1 MNYSR
6 TATNRRKNQ
15 IVFRRI
21 LISWI
26 IVLLIGAT
34 IGFLLGISIKAVG
47 ASDTDETVIET
58 STPIVTSAPINRKI
72 PTSEPQ
78 PTAEPQPTTELVSLG
93 EFRITAYCHCEKCC
107 GDWSKDRPT
116 SEDGKLLVYTASG
129 DLAVEGV
136 TIAADT
142 NVLPFGTEVII
153 DDVRYIVQDRGR
165 VIKDNR
171 IDVYFEDHQDALEF
185 GVQYKEI
192 FIERMIEND

>member
-6 TATNRRKNQ
+6 TAINRRKNQ

-21 LISWI
+21 LISWV

-34 IGFLLGISIKAVG
+34 VGFLIGISIKAVG

-58 STPIVTSAPINRKI
+58 STPMVTSTPINKKTHI
-72 PTSEPQ
+72 EETS
-78 PTAEPQPTTELVSLG
+78 EPQPTTELVSLG
-93 EFRITAYCHCEKCC
+93 EFRITAYCHCEKYC

-142 NVLPFGTEVII
+142 NILPFGTEIII
-153 DDVRYIVQDRGR
+153 DGKKYIVQDRGR
-165 VIKDNR
+165 VIKNNR
-171 IDVYFEDHQDALEF
+171 IDVYFENHQDALEF

-192 FIERMIEND
+192 FTERMIEND

>member
-1 MNYSR
+1 MNYSK
-6 TATNRRKNQ
+6 TAINRRKNQ

-21 LISWI
+21 LISWV

-34 IGFLLGISIKAVG
+34 IGFLIGLSIKAVG
-47 ASDTDETVIET
+47 ASDADEAVIET
-58 STPIVTSAPINRKI
+58 STPMVTSAPINKKTPI
-72 PTSEPQ
+72 EATS
-78 PTAEPQPTTELVSLG
+78 EPQPTTELVSLG

-142 NVLPFGTEVII
+142 NILPFGTEVII
-153 DDVRYIVQDRGR
+153 DGNKYIVQDRGR
-165 VIKDNR
+165 VIKNNR
-171 IDVYFEDHQDALEF
+171 IDVYFENHQDALEF
-185 GVQYKEI
+185 GVQYKEV

>member
-1 MNYSR
+1 MNYSK
-6 TATNRRKNQ
+6 TAINRRKNQ

-21 LISWI
+21 LISWV

-34 IGFLLGISIKAVG
+34 IGFLIGLSIKAVG
-47 ASDTDETVIET
+47 ASDADEAVIET
-58 STPIVTSAPINRKI
+58 STPMVTSAPINKKTPI
-72 PTSEPQ
+72 EATS
-78 PTAEPQPTTELVSLG
+78 EPQPTTELVSLG

-142 NVLPFGTEVII
+142 NILPFGTEVII
-153 DDVRYIVQDRGR
+153 DGNKYIVQDRSR
-165 VIKDNR
+165 VIKNNR
-171 IDVYFEDHQDALEF
+171 IDVYFENHQDALEF
-185 GVQYKEI
+185 GVQYKEV

>member
-1 MNYSR
+1 MNYSK
-6 TATNRRKNQ
+6 TAINRRKNQ

-21 LISWI
+21 LISWV

-34 IGFLLGISIKAVG
+34 IGFLIGLSIKAVG
-47 ASDTDETVIET
+47 ASDADEAVIET
-58 STPIVTSAPINRKI
+58 STPMVTSAPINKKTPI
-72 PTSEPQ
+72 EATS
-78 PTAEPQPTTELVSLG
+78 EPQPTTELVSLG

-142 NVLPFGTEVII
+142 NILPFGTEVII
-153 DDVRYIVQDRGR
+153 DGNKYIVQDRGR
-165 VIKDNR
+165 VIKN
-171 IDVYFEDHQDALEF
+171 
-185 GVQYKEI
+185 
-192 FIERMIEND
+192 N